1 MPYRST
7 IRAGRLDR
15 SAQGRRARQAHG
27 PKTGA
32 VRQADLRDMAAV
44 AAVGDAMRMNE
55 LRRRVLSLKAGQ
67 GRGAPGFA
75 PSGQPGG
82 LQRGPAGAAGPP
94 AHVHAAR
101 MQAAHAGH
109 LAAGRQKLRVLGH
122 FANHAI
128 RTGDNRALKK
138 LLDLA
143 KSDPHVSRIVPADLD
158 VESTGKHAFRVTAT
172 LAPEGLA
179 ALAQNAP
186 PGLAGTI
193 AGSPPG
199 RYMYLVDRGRVTD
212 FGAAPTGRAL
222 GGRYGAGRRYPAQHG
237 KGRRA
242 LSRLG

>member
-1 MPYRST
+1 MPYRVNDT
-7 IRAGRLDR
+7 R
-15 SAQGRRARQAHG
+15 QGRSARQAHG
-27 PKTGA
+27 PKAGA

-82 LQRGPAGAAGPP
+82 LQRGRGCGRSARACPCGAHACSPCRPPCSRAAEAARPRPLREPRHQDGRQPGAAKAPRPREVGP
-94 AHVHAAR
+94 AR
-101 MQAAHAGH
+101 
-109 LAAGRQKLRVLGH
+109 LADRPGQPRR
-122 FANHAI
+122 
-128 RTGDNRALKK
+128 
-138 LLDLA
+138 
-143 KSDPHVSRIVPADLD
+143 RID
-158 VESTGKHAFRVTAT
+158 GKHSFSVTAT

-212 FGAAPTGRAL
+212 FGPR
-222 GGRYGAGRRYPAQHG
+222 
-237 KGRRA
+237 
-242 LSRLG
+242 LSRPRLTAAGTAAGQTLSRAARDGQRTLSALHDRLAAAG

>member
-1 MPYRST
+1 M
-7 IRAGRLDR
+7 
-15 SAQGRRARQAHG
+15 HG
-27 PKTGA
+27 PKAGA
-32 VRQADLRDMAAV
+32 MRRADLRDMAAV

-55 LRRRVLSLKAGQ
+55 LRNRVLALKAGQ

-82 LQRGPAGAAGPP
+82 LQRRPAGAAGSP
-94 AHVHAAR
+94 AHAHAAR
-101 MQAAHAGH
+101 LQAAHAGH

-138 LLDLA
+138 LLKLA

-186 PGLAGTI
+186 PGLAAAI

-212 FGAAPTGRAL
+212 FGAAPQTAGPYSSPYGGGLGGGEADVIPRSTGRGSARFPL
-222 GGRYGAGRRYPAQHG
+222 PSTAWRWPDSGQGEE
-237 KGRRA
+237 
-242 LSRLG
+242 